1 MSFVVII
8 FILYYNTQQI
18 NSLTA
23 LILPLSFSKIT
34 FIEDLGDTISIDS
47 TLNSTIFYS
56 CNIEETSNLI
66 KNLEDDVNYVV
77 NIEFVMDISLIDSDL
92 NIPRMHLSQP
102 FVINKYNS
110 STTVT
115 MFINRQLDLMIDYYY
130 LDNLILLEMQEKLGP
145 VVVVHY
151 AKIL

>member
-102 FVINKYNS
+102 FVINKYSS

-130 LDNLILLEMQEKLGP
+130 LDDLILLEMQEKLGP
-145 VVVVHY
+145 VVFVHY